1 MLYSSKLVVAYSRIK
16 IYVHVFISDFG
27 LPSNLKLETINP
39 HCLNV
44 SWKKAADP
52 VTGYRIYCINT
63 DSQTAE
69 IIKDI
74 PGVNQES
81 MFISGLKPETKYRV
95 GITAVYSGMQSTLV
109 FQKDEVKLRMKIFI
123 TVYACTRLNAINK
136 LN

>member
-1 MLYSSKLVVAYSRIK
+1 MY
-16 IYVHVFISDFG
+16 VFISDFG

-44 SWKKAADP
+44 SWKKADDP
-52 VTGYRIYCINT
+52 VIGYRIYCINN
-63 DSQTAE
+63 DSQTAD
-69 IIKDI
+69 IIKD
-74 PGVNQES
+74 VTDANQES
-81 MFISGLKPETKYRV
+81 VFVSGLKPETKYRV

-109 FQKDEVKLRMKIFI
+109 FQKDEVKLRMKIVI